1 MNILYITNKPVYP
14 KIDGGCV
21 AMENFLQNLLFQE
34 CKVTHIAISTQK
46 HPFDETNYP
55 PSILQRINCSSVEI
69 DTRIKPIRA
78 FVSLFKKSSYH
89 IDRFYSPLLL
99 KKIQELLR
107 QQSFDCII
115 LDSLYSTAHLSEI
128 KSMFRG
134 NIFIRTHNVES
145 EIWRDLAQ
153 NEKNSIKK
161 LILGKLA
168 KDLKSYE
175 IKTLNKADGI
185 ISISKDDV
193 SIFEKMGVSTEK
205 CVVSVSIP
213 TNNTVNDYESTD
225 LFHIGAMNWTP
236 NIEATNRLIK
246 LFPKI
251 SSQTTSKL
259 HLAGSHFPENMKVS
273 GAIKIHGFVENIFEF
288 AMESGILVTPIISGS
303 GVRIKILEMMSAGI
317 PIITTEKG
325 ATGIEHQS
333 KNCLIIAET
342 DEEIV
347 SESILLIKNK
357 ERRMEIGKNSRSY
370 IQNNHSI
377 EKISQQL
384 IEFIR

>member
-1 MNILYITNKPVYP
+1 
-14 KIDGGCV
+14 
-21 AMENFLQNLLFQE
+21 MENFLQNLLFQD
-34 CKVTHIAISTQK
+34 CTVTHIAISTQK
-46 HPFDETNYP
+46 HPFDKTNYP
-55 PSILQRINCSSVEI
+55 KEILQRIKCSSVEI
-69 DTRIKPIRA
+69 DTRIKPHRA
-78 FVSLFKKSSYH
+78 LISLLKNNSYH
-89 IDRFYSPLLL
+89 VDRFYSPSLI
-99 KKIQELLR
+99 KKIHELLR

-115 LDSLYSTAHLSEI
+115 LDSLYSTAHLPEI
-128 KSMFRG
+128 KSMFNG

-153 NEKNSIKK
+153 NEKNVIKK

-168 KDLKSYE
+168 KDLRSYE

-193 SIFEKMGVSTEK
+193 LIFEKIGVSTKK
-205 CVVSVSIP
+205 CIISVSIP
-213 TNNTVNDYESTD
+213 INKTVNNYEATD
-225 LFHIGAMNWTP
+225 LFHIGAMNWIP
-236 NIEATNRLIK
+236 NIEATNRLVN

-251 SSQTTSKL
+251 YSQTKSKL
-259 HLAGSHFPENMKVS
+259 HLAGSHFPENMNVS
-273 GAIKIHGFVENIFEF
+273 EAIKIHGFVEDIFEF
-288 AMESGILVTPIISGS
+288 AVESGILVTPIISGS

-317 PIITTEKG
+317 PVITTKKG
-325 ATGIEHQS
+325 ATGIEYQTD
-333 KNCLIIAET
+333 NCLIIAET
-342 DEEIV
+342 DEEII

-357 ERRMEIGKNSRSY
+357 ERRMEIGKKSRSY